1 LEELLDG
8 YLKATG
14 LSNEPGSLLFPA
26 ALGKT
31 KLSRRPLVR
40 TDAAEMFKRRLN
52 KRGCWLTIRLTH
64 SARPASRK
72 FLAND
77 GTLEAARQIARPRR
91 QPNHKA
97 FMTAAVRRYCLKK
110 WSGLDINAPPN

>member
-40 TDAAEMFKRRLN
+40 TDAAEMFKRRL
-52 KRGCWLTIRLTH
+52 KQAGLLAHH
-64 SARPASRK
+64 SPHSFRAT
-72 FLAND
+72 
-77 GTLEAARQIARPRR
+77 GIA
-91 QPNHKA
+91 KV
-97 FMTAAVRRYCLKK
+97 FGK
-110 WSGLDINAPPN
+110 